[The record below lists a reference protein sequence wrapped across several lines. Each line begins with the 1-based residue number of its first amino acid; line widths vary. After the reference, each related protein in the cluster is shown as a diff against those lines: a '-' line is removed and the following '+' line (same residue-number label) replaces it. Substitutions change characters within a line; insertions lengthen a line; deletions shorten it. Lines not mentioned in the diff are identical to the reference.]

1 MFNKFILWY
10 NKIKNTFNTTI
21 KFLGTVNG
29 TEFTNNYFVDF
40 CNNIGICHEFTI
52 PYPLQQNGWI
62 ERLHG
67 TLIPNARVILEEA
80 KLNHVFW
87 EDAIDTINYIHNRI
101 PHNDINNSIPYELLY
116 DKKIDFSNFRVFVCN
131 VFFYVQK
138 QFHKKLLNSALPGI
152 FLGYDSNPSA
162 YRIYDVNN
170 NKIIL
175 SRSIVFFENISG
187 NCASP
192 KSPPEF
198 IILLLIMKSREK
210 IYLLTKMVIMI
221 SKILITLIM
230 CKDVKMWLS
239 QSHFKLKIFLV

>member
-1 MFNKFILWY
+1 M
-10 NKIKNTFNTTI
+10 
-21 KFLGTVNG
+21 
-29 TEFTNNYFVDF
+29 
-40 CNNIGICHEFTI
+40 
-52 PYPLQQNGWI
+52 
-62 ERLHG
+62 
-67 TLIPNARVILEEA
+67 
-80 KLNHVFW
+80 
-87 EDAIDTINYIHNRI
+87 
-101 PHNDINNSIPYELLY
+101 LY
-116 DKKIDFSNFRVFVCN
+116 DKKIDFSNFRVFGCN

-198 IILLLIMKSREK
+198 INFTPYYEIEGED
-210 IYLLTKMVIMI
+210 
-221 SKILITLIM
+221 ILINEDGNNDI
-230 CKDVKMWLS
+230 KDFNNINNV
-239 QSHFKLKIFLV
+239 